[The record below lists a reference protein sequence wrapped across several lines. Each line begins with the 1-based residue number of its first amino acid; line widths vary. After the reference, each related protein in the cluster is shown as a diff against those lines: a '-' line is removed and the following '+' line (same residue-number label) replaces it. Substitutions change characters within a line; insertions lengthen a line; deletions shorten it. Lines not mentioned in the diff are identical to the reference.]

1 MSTHYRPA
9 QLMERGSLR
18 SLSWAVKGDDSFIS
32 STEEGS
38 GTMSFAFEQKE
49 RVSYEN

>member
-1 MSTHYRPA
+1 
-9 QLMERGSLR
+9 MERGSLS
-18 SLSWAVKGDDSFIS
+18 SLSWAVEGDDSLVS

-38 GTMSFAFEQKE
+38 ASMSFAVEQKE